1 MAIVQS
7 AWGALKKQAP
17 VSAEAGTVKV
27 EKYSY
32 TVPAGLTLA
41 AGDIIELGILPTY
54 HTVVDATLIIDEAGT
69 ATYDVGLMSSIPGD
83 TTQSRTC
90 GAELFSGAAD
100 ASTTRMSLAGG
111 FRIAPSLTNDRSIG
125 VKVVGASVVGAGQ
138 VIDLLLY
145 TKQ

>member
-7 AWGALKKQAP
+7 SWGSLRKQAP
-17 VSAEAGTVKV
+17 VSGEAGGVVAERYT
-27 EKYSY
+27 Y

-41 AGDIIELGILPTY
+41 AGDIVELGILPTY
-54 HTVVDATLIIDEAGT
+54 HTIVDAILIVDEAGT
-69 ATYDVGLMSSIPGD
+69 ATYDVGVMSLLPGD

-100 ASTTRMSLAGG
+100 ASTTRMSLATG
-111 FRIAPSLTNDRSIG
+111 FRLAASNANDRSIG

-138 VIDLLLY
+138 VIDLILF